1 MDLTFL
7 LNLVRSGKDLSCLLD
22 TSGRPVS
29 FESSHQAGPPTL
41 RPNPPVNVAPGF
53 VMCSPKLMQDS
64 PVMIVIK
71 HLTSKKGFAVMKECQ
86 ANMFNIFYMA
96 LFPSQ
101 SQDPSWLLGGYG
113 LPRRWTAARN
123 FCVATNPIFRQNS
136 PVRFSLVA
144 RCSGQPTPTQTL
156 HGTAIYA
163 CLHSLNW
170 GG

>member
-96 LFPSQ
+96 LFSFSVSGSKLAFGRLWASPSLDCSTKFLCCYQ
-101 SQDPSWLLGGYG
+101 PN
-113 LPRRWTAARN
+113 LPPELA
-123 FCVATNPIFRQNS
+123 
-136 PVRFSLVA
+136 
-144 RCSGQPTPTQTL
+144 G
-156 HGTAIYA
+156 
-163 CLHSLNW
+163 
-170 GG
+170 